1 MFDYLSQTHGM
12 ACVLTQILFFVF
24 LIEFSSFLEI
34 GHTFLIMVITTYFV
48 VCICFYFCSPFWEHS
63 VDLSAK
69 KCPIW
74 LAHSVSHHQLK
85 ILFLQSIFLILNIQV
100 MLEYLFKK
108 EEPYL
113 CTEYKNSLFLS
124 YIVLHSKTDELSG
137 FTQTQVISIA
147 WFSHSWESCRLLW
160 ALCICLATTK
170 KERRI
175 WRIPKQVLEARWKC
189 WSHGRR
195 NEVSD

>member
-1 MFDYLSQTHGM
+1 MRDTEEKQGPCRKPYVGLDPGPPGSRPGLKT
-12 ACVLTQILFFVF
+12 ALNRWATQG
-24 LIEFSSFLEI
+24 SPR
-34 GHTFLIMVITTYFV
+34 TYFV